1 MALRKRLKLSSNTP
15 DKISLKCQCYS
26 ERECFDFEVRSVIF
40 KNRYNFG
47 SVQSLSMRDVNQPI
61 NIEDDQRF
69 DSDLLKRLAKIVE
82 ILQNI
87 ED

>member
-1 MALRKRLKLSSNTP
+1 MAL
-15 DKISLKCQCYS
+15 
-26 ERECFDFEVRSVIF
+26 

-47 SVQSLSMRDVNQPI
+47 NSQSLNMRDVNQPI